1 MTAKRKTGM
10 ALPTI
15 TTVLVQTSKR
25 LPWRTALAMPSGIET
40 R

>member
-1 MTAKRKTGM
+1 M

-15 TTVLVQTSKR
+15 TTAEVQTSKR
-25 LPWRTALAMPSGIET
+25 EPSRTALAMPSGIEI